1 MTPGNQNNQNNQNNQ
16 GIQAFD
22 VSVHGVGVNHGQV
35 NQYVVREGASPEER
49 LQQGIRTLRAGM
61 RDRAEQMIGD
71 VVGLS
76 DTPTPQALYYLALS
90 IVSRR
95 SPENLTDE
103 DWHKLRHTLDR
114 LAALP
119 GESAAEYGTA
129 GRVLRDLMSA
139 SLSPSAR
146 SGARVGGADA
156 PPDAPESAPGGTVD
170 AALLLDGLL
179 DDEVRI
185 ELMDHLRYVLRGI
198 EQDALDAEEEGEL
211 GERLAKKRAERAPLF
226 FTPDPELHLPRPPKE
241 PTLDPTVRVIV
252 VVCLAVLGVT
262 LLLDQIPDDLPD
274 SDRNNAWTLLVVAC
288 VALAFGMPGRV
299 RSAAR
304 YRLHGEWRE
313 DPDGKGL
320 TDQERNPF
328 HRSRSRLAVL
338 LTSPKQWREDRERR
352 AKEQQKTKK
361 AAFRRTIEALV
372 QDRFLDYEPKG
383 SDAAKVWRRYTERRR
398 TELIDDLTHRH
409 WRTVAPGALDWLIQL
424 RAKEIGGQHVDPPQ
438 MRLERAL
445 GRLGL
450 LSTLLGVVLLAAAVL
465 QVIPA
470 DEDAGQGMSAC
481 ASLIFAG
488 AFMWLAAVDFAK
500 RTAHQRARKQYEND
514 MRARRQWLDDLGGSR
529 PDDDQMARWY
539 DLDQRYLRREVL
551 AEHRMEHR
559 DILFSFSLVEGVPGC
574 VRAKVKNGPPRYSE
588 YRQTLYVL
596 TSSGVWVS
604 SWNVDF
610 ATGEH
615 GGRQD
620 TVFRYDAISSVTVES
635 VGVRFGDSLR
645 EIVSG
650 SEDGSLRDVADED
663 DLVMHEAMRLVLH
676 NGQRLTA
683 LLENYEHLYDSDHED
698 RAQLRRLALESSGI
712 SVGFRIL
719 TAMATEGR
727 RWFEQ
732 RRRRSYQA
740 FTADQPAR
748 PSRPDDPDQPDCA
761 VPGGDGRP
769 PSTPSLPPALVLSE

>member
-22 VSVHGVGVNHGQV
+22 VNVHGVGVNHGQV
-35 NQYVVREGASPEER
+35 NQYVVSEEASPEER
-49 LQQGIRTLRAGM
+49 LKQGIRTLRAGM
-61 RDRAEQMIGD
+61 RDRAEQMIDD

-76 DTPTPQALYYLALS
+76 DTPDPRALYYLALS

-114 LAALP
+114 LADLP

-129 GRVLRDLMSA
+129 GRALHDLMSA
-139 SLSPSAR
+139 SLSPAAR
-146 SGARVGGADA
+146 SGARGGGADA
-156 PPDAPESAPGGTVD
+156 APGAPGGTVD
-170 AALLLDGLL
+170 ATLLLDGLL

-211 GERLAKKRAERAPLF
+211 GERLAKGRAERAPLF
-226 FTPDPELHLPRPPKE
+226 FTPDPELHLPRPPK
-241 PTLDPTVRVIV
+241 DPMFDPVVLVIG
-252 VVCLAVLGVT
+252 VVCLTVLGVM
-262 LLLDQIPDDLPD
+262 LLADQIPDDLPD
-274 SDRNNAWTLLVVAC
+274 SDRSSAWILIVVAT
-288 VALAFGMPGRV
+288 VALLSGMPGRV

-304 YRLHGEWRE
+304 YSLHGEWRA
-313 DPDGKGL
+313 DPDGKGQ
-320 TDQERNPF
+320 TEQERNPF
-328 HRSRSRLAVL
+328 RRSRSRLAVL
-338 LTSPKQWREDRERR
+338 LTSPKQWHEDRERR

-361 AAFRRTIEALV
+361 AAFRRTVEALV

-383 SDAAKVWRRYTERRR
+383 SDAAKMWRKYTERRR
-398 TELIDDLTHRH
+398 DELIDDLTHRH

-424 RAKEIGGQHVDPPQ
+424 RAKEIGGRHVDPPQ

-450 LSTLLGVVLLAAAVL
+450 ISTLLGVVLLATAFV

-470 DEDAGQGMSAC
+470 EGDVGQGILAC
-481 ASLIFAG
+481 VSLFLAG
-488 AFMWLAAVDFAK
+488 VWMWLAAVGFAK
-500 RTAHQRARKQYEND
+500 RTAHQRAREQYEID
-514 MRARRQWLDDLGGSR
+514 ARVQRQWLEDLGRSR
-529 PDDDQMARWY
+529 PDDDEMARWY

-574 VRAKVKNGPPRYSE
+574 VRARVKNGPPRYSE
-588 YRQTLYVL
+588 YRQILYVL

-615 GGRQD
+615 DGRQD

-645 EIVSG
+645 EIVAV
-650 SEDGSLRDVADED
+650 SEDGSPRDGADED
-663 DLVMHEAMRLVLH
+663 DLVMHEALRLVLH

-698 RAQLRRLALESSGI
+698 KAQLRRVALESSGI

-740 FTADQPAR
+740 FTAPDRPAR
-748 PSRPDDPDQPDCA
+748 PSRPDDPDQPDCE
-761 VPGGDGRP
+761 VRGGDGRP
-769 PSTPSLPPALVLSE
+769 PSRPPLSAALALPE

>member
-1 MTPGNQNNQNNQNNQ
+1 MTPGNQNNQNNQ

-61 RDRAEQMIGD
+61 RDRAEQMIDD

-76 DTPTPQALYYLALS
+76 DTPAPQALYYLALS

-114 LAALP
+114 LEALP

-139 SLSPSAR
+139 SLSPAAR
-146 SGARVGGADA
+146 SGARSDQADA
-156 PPDAPESAPGGTVD
+156 PSGTQSGTVD

-179 DDEVRI
+179 DDEVRT

-198 EQDALDAEEEGEL
+198 ERDALDAEEEGEL
-211 GERLAKKRAERAPLF
+211 GERLAKRRAERAPLF

-241 PTLDPTVRVIV
+241 PMLDPTVRVIV
-252 VVCLAVLGVT
+252 AVCLAVLGVM
-262 LLLDQIPDDLPD
+262 LLVDQIPDDLPD
-274 SDRNNAWTLLVVAC
+274 SDRNRAWTLLVVAV

-299 RSAAR
+299 RSIAR
-304 YRLHGEWRE
+304 YSLHAEWRA

-320 TDQERNPF
+320 TEQERNPF
-328 HRSRSRLAVL
+328 RRSKSRLAVL
-338 LTSPKQWREDRERR
+338 LTSPKQWHEDRERR

-361 AAFRRTIEALV
+361 AAFRRTVEALV

-383 SDAAKVWRRYTERRR
+383 SDAAKMWRKYTERRR

-445 GRLGL
+445 SRLGL
-450 LSTLLGVVLLAAAVL
+450 LSTLLGVILLASAVV
-465 QVIPA
+465 QVIPN
-470 DEDAGQGMSAC
+470 DEDSGQGIMAC
-481 ASLIFAG
+481 FSLTGAG
-488 AFMWLAAVDFAK
+488 VLVWLAAVDFAK
-500 RTAHQRARKQYEND
+500 RTAHQRAREQYEND

-615 GGRQD
+615 DGRQD

-645 EIVSG
+645 EIVSV
-650 SEDGSLRDVADED
+650 SENGSLRDVADED

-732 RRRRSYQA
+732 RRQRSYQA
-740 FTADQPAR
+740 FTAPGE
-748 PSRPDDPDQPDCA
+748 PDQPDQPDGA
-761 VPGGDGRP
+761 VRDGDGRP
-769 PSTPSLPPALVLSE
+769 PSMPPLPPALVLSE

>member
-1 MTPGNQNNQNNQNNQ
+1 MTPGNQ
-16 GIQAFD
+16 GIQALD

-35 NQYVVREGASPEER
+35 NQYVVSEGDSPEER

-76 DTPTPQALYYLALS
+76 DTPAPQALYYLALS

-114 LAALP
+114 LADLP
-119 GESAAEYGTA
+119 GESAAEYGPA

-139 SLSPSAR
+139 SLRPAAR
-146 SGARVGGADA
+146 SGASSGTQD
-156 PPDAPESAPGGTVD
+156 GTVD
-170 AALLLDGLL
+170 TALLLDGLL
-179 DDEVRI
+179 DDEVRA

-198 EQDALDAEEEGEL
+198 ERDALDAEEESEL

-226 FTPDPELHLPRPPKE
+226 FTPDPELHLPRPPAE
-241 PTLDPTVRVIV
+241 PKVDPAVVVIGA
-252 VVCLAVLGVT
+252 VCLAVLGVT
-262 LLLDQIPDDLPD
+262 LLVDQIPDTLPD
-274 SDRNNAWTLLVVAC
+274 SDRNNAWTLLVVAA
-288 VALAFGMPGRV
+288 VALAFGVPGRV
-299 RSAAR
+299 RSFAR
-304 YRLHGEWRE
+304 HSLHAEWRA
-313 DPDGKGL
+313 DPDGRNL

-328 HRSRSRLAVL
+328 RRSTSRLAVL

-352 AKEQQKTKK
+352 AGEQQRTKK
-361 AAFRRTIEALV
+361 AAFRRTVEALV

-383 SDAAKVWRRYTERRR
+383 SDAAKMWRRYTERRR
-398 TELIDDLTHRH
+398 RELIDDLTHRH

-424 RAKEIGGQHVDPPQ
+424 RAKEIGGQRVDPPQ

-445 GRLGL
+445 GRLGVL
-450 LSTLLGVVLLAAAVL
+450 TTLLGVVLLAAAVM
-465 QVIPA
+465 QVIPG
-470 DEDAGQGMSAC
+470 DGDTEQGITAC
-481 ASLIFAG
+481 FCLAFAG
-488 AFMWLAAVDFAK
+488 VWMWLAAVDFAK
-500 RTAHQRARKQYEND
+500 RTAHQRARAQYEND
-514 MRARRQWLDDLGGSR
+514 LRAQRQWLEDLGGSR
-529 PDDDQMARWY
+529 PDDDEMARWY

-615 GGRQD
+615 DGRQD

-645 EIVSG
+645 EIVSV
-650 SEDGSLRDVADED
+650 SEDGSLRDGADED
-663 DLVMHEAMRLVLH
+663 DLVVHEAMRLVLH

-683 LLENYEHLYDSDHED
+683 LLENYEHLYDSAHED

-712 SVGFRIL
+712 TVGFRIL

-732 RRRRSYQA
+732 RRQRSYQA
-740 FTADQPAR
+740 FTA
-748 PSRPDDPDQPDCA
+748 PDQPDQPGRPDQPDGA

-769 PSTPSLPPALVLSE
+769 PSRPPLPPALVLSE